1 MRKPFLIK
9 VDLSLNRH
17 GAANTGLIATELLRN
32 VYGQSPIIKDT
43 IILLKS
49 ILESRQLNEGYK
61 GGISSFC
68 LFTMLICYIE
78 HKKVNLQCNLI
89 DLVCGFIGFVSKD
102 FDPFKMVFRYKSN
115 DKCIISFE

>member
-1 MRKPFLIK
+1 MRKPFIIK

-49 ILESRQLNEGYK
+49 ILESR
-61 GGISSFC
+61 
-68 LFTMLICYIE
+68 
-78 HKKVNLQCNLI
+78 
-89 DLVCGFIGFVSKD
+89 
-102 FDPFKMVFRYKSN
+102 
-115 DKCIISFE
+115 